1 MIFINLTK
9 FDLRLTLGGIRNII
23 LIQLSKWVG
32 TNTITKIINFF
43 FPMTINGLKSELKR
57 LKYPEN
63 CKKCISTPKNYD
75 FTKIKDYL
83 QTGVVGYLTP
93 SSHVTRLLNSRIMIF
108 YPSTLY

>member
-9 FDLRLTLGGIRNII
+9 FDLRLTLRGIRNLI

-32 TNTITKIINFF
+32 KIINFF
-43 FPMTINGLKSELKR
+43 FPMTIHGLKSELKR

-63 CKKCISTPKNYD
+63 CKKCISTPKND

-83 QTGVVGYLTP
+83 WTGVVGYLTP
-93 SSHVTRLLNSRIMIF
+93 SLHVTRLLNSRIMIF
-108 YPSTLY
+108 YPSTLD